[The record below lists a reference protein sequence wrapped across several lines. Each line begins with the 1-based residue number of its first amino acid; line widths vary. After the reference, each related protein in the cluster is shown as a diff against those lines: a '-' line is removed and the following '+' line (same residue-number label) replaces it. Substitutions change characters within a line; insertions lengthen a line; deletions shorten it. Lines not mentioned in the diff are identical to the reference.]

1 MNDGLKNASHLL
13 DDMIAVCVSHGLT
26 DEATGDMVGTSART
40 VRRRRQNPAVADKV
54 AEMVTQRAEELQV
67 RLSSLGASAL
77 DVYQDAMYPD
87 EHISYRISG
96 ANATLKNLHAF
107 RSTADLE
114 RRVVE
119 LENLCERLAALLDD
133 DRLAALLE
141 VEANQ

>member
-1 MNDGLKNASHLL
+1 MDDGPKHKSHLL

-40 VRRRRQNPAVADKV
+40 VRRRRQNPVVADKV
-54 AEMVTQRAEELQV
+54 AEFVTKRAEEVQV
-67 RLSSLGASAL
+67 RLSSLGAAAL
-77 DVYQDAMYPD
+77 DVYADAMYPD

-96 ANATLKNLHAF
+96 ANSTMKNLHAF

-119 LENLCERLAALLDD
+119 LEDLCKRLETLLDNE
-133 DRLAALLE
+133 RLAALLE
-141 VEANQ
+141 VEADK